1 MKQVLY
7 VLESARFRQYCLIH
21 FYKRSLVRHLG
32 RMKNHSLMSSV
43 YATLVLSACI
53 LQGYSLPKPQSL
65 QRYNAEDYARKFGS
79 APIDEISNDID
90 DKMDTSPSAK
100 EDGGLL
106 TTVVEIAMKFAP
118 LIIDTLTGSTGPSQT
133 DRIEGIDL
141 NGEDPFSLRNIA
153 YLGLK
158 LFLAVAGGTS
168 SGIDKSDTVSPMQ
181 PVIGAL
187 TGSDDPNEVAVM
199 AKQASEVINLVVTL
213 VEALT
218 TSMSQRSFSY

>member
-1 MKQVLY
+1 M
-7 VLESARFRQYCLIH
+7 
-21 FYKRSLVRHLG
+21 RSH
-32 RMKNHSLMSSV
+32 
-43 YATLVLSACI
+43 YAAGLALLVLSSCV
-53 LQGYSLPKPQSL
+53 LQGFSLPQN
-65 QRYNAEDYARKFGS
+65 RYSAEEYARKFGS
-79 APIDEISNDID
+79 APAEENLTNDID
-90 DKMDTSPSAK
+90 DAKPLAK
-100 EDGGLL
+100 EEGSLL
-106 TTVVEIAMKFAP
+106 STVVEIAMKFAP
-118 LIIDTLTGSTGPSQT
+118 LIIDTLAGSTGPSQT

-168 SGIDKSDTVSPMQ
+168 SGIDKSDTVGPLQ
-181 PVIGAL
+181 PVMGAVIGAL

-218 TSMSQRSFSY
+218 TSMSQRSFPDYAYYADE

>member
-1 MKQVLY
+1 
-7 VLESARFRQYCLIH
+7 LIH

-32 RMKNHSLMSSV
+32 RMKSHSLMSSV

-106 TTVVEIAMKFAP
+106 TTVLEMAMKFMP
-118 LIIDTLTGSTGPSQT
+118 LIINALSGETGPSQT

-141 NGEDPFSLRNIA
+141 NGEDPFSMRNVM
-153 YLGLK
+153 YMGLK
-158 LFLAVAGGTS
+158 LFLAIAG
-168 SGIDKSDTVSPMQ
+168 SGSATEKSDNQLEVFQ
-181 PVIGAL
+181 PVMGAVIGAL
-187 TGSDDPNEVAVM
+187 TGSDDKSEVAVM
-199 AKQASEVINLVVTL
+199 AKQATEVINLVVTL